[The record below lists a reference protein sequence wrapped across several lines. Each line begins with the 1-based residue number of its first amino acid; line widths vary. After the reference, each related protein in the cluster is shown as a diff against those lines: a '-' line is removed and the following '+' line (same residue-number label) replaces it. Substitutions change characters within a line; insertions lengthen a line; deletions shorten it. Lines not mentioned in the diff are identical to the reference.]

1 MALVRI
7 LAILLREESLK
18 KYIVPIVPDE
28 ARTFGLEALF
38 KIAGIFSLQGQK
50 YTPVDANSLMTYREA
65 EDGQILQEGICE
77 VGALASFLAAGT
89 AYSIHNLP
97 MIPFYFFYSIFGF
110 QRVGDMIWTCGDM
123 LCRGFLIGGTAGRT
137 TLNGEGIQHQDG
149 HSQVVANTYPNLR
162 SYDPAFAY
170 ELVVIVREGIRQMYE
185 LQNNIFYYITAYNEN
200 YLMPKMPKNKVI
212 GQAGVLDSSRFAYF
226 IAEKLSVDT
235 SDVYALTLGSHGE
248 TMVPV
253 PSLCTV
259 KGEP

>member
-1 MALVRI
+1 MA
-7 LAILLREESLK
+7 A
-18 KYIVPIVPDE
+18 
-28 ARTFGLEALF
+28 
-38 KIAGIFSLQGQK
+38 
-50 YTPVDANSLMTYREA
+50 
-65 EDGQILQEGICE
+65 
-77 VGALASFLAAGT
+77 FLAAGT

-149 HSQVVANTYPNLR
+149 HSQVVANTYQNLR

-185 LQNNIFYYITAYNEN
+185 LHNNIFYYITAYNEN

-212 GQAGVLDSSRFAYF
+212 EKGILAGAYHF
-226 IAEKLSVDT
+226 D
-235 SDVYALTLGSHGE
+235 
-248 TMVPV
+248 
-253 PSLCTV
+253 
-259 KGEP
+259 

>member
-1 MALVRI
+1 M
-7 LAILLREESLK
+7 
-18 KYIVPIVPDE
+18 
-28 ARTFGLEALF
+28 
-38 KIAGIFSLQGQK
+38 
-50 YTPVDANSLMTYREA
+50 DANSLITYREA

-212 GQAGVLDSSRFAYF
+212 EKGILAGAYHFDSTKSSE
-226 IAEKLSVDT
+226 I
-235 SDVYALTLGSHGE
+235 SDIHLLGSGSIMQQ
-248 TMVPV
+248 T
-253 PSLCTV
+253 LIAKNC
-259 KGEP
+259 